1 LRVIAICVIIELKIE
16 MMKVIYFPLIIFE
29 EVIRRCVKKGLKM
42 IKNFRVIFDL
52 IDNRNFCLKINI

>member
-1 LRVIAICVIIELKIE
+1 
-16 MMKVIYFPLIIFE
+16 MKVIYFPLIIFE

-42 IKNFRVIFDL
+42 IENFRVIFDL